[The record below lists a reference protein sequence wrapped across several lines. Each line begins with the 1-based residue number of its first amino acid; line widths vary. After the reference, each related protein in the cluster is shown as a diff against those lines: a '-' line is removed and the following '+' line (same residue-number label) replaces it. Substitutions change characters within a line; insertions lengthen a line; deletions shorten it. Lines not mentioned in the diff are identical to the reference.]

1 MNSIFAVI
9 FLIGAVQST
18 ILGIGLGTRKNNS
31 TANKYLTVI
40 IALFAFNLF
49 KLFIDESGLNRSFSA
64 LIYTDASIALLYGP
78 LFYFYVRALT
88 SGKKFQKIDL
98 LHFIPFAVHLLIIL
112 PVYFL
117 DTETKIKAWDAYVSG
132 GFTHKYQPLLTYGL
146 KIIQYSSYL
155 VLCINM
161 ITKYRND
168 IKDHLSTTY
177 ETDLG
182 WLKNLF
188 VINLGFLVFLF
199 IALIFHAAN
208 FFTMGHSFSRT
219 TYLWDMVIISMLSI
233 LALRQSPVFK
243 VPEKEQPHKN
253 NLEKE
258 EDEKEKYGTSRLE
271 QDTLESIAKDLL
283 DFVEK
288 EKPYLDPELNVS
300 SLGEMVSLQR
310 HVLSQVINSTQK
322 KNFYNFINGY
332 RVQEVKKLLKDPAN
346 NNRNILEIAFLA
358 GFRSKSHFNLI
369 FKNETGLTPKEF
381 RRNN

>member
-1 MNSIFAVI
+1 MTIFAVI

-31 TANKYLTVI
+31 TANRYLTVI

-88 SGKKFQKIDL
+88 SGKKFQKNDL
-98 LHFIPFAVHLLIIL
+98 LHFIPFVVHLLIIL
-112 PVYFL
+112 PVYFF
-117 DTETKIKAWDAYVSG
+117 DPETKIKAWESYISG
-132 GFTHKYQPLLTYGL
+132 GFTHRYQPLLTYGL
-146 KIIQYSSYL
+146 KIVQYSSYL
-155 VLCINM
+155 ILCINM
-161 ITKYRND
+161 ISRYRND

-177 ETDLG
+177 RTDLS
-182 WLKNLF
+182 WLRNLF
-188 VINLGFLVFLF
+188 AINLGFLVFLF
-199 IALIFHAAN
+199 IALILHAAN

-219 TYLWDMVIISMLSI
+219 TYLWDMVIISTLSI

-243 VPEKEQPHKN
+243 VPEEEKSLEN
-253 NLEKE
+253 NLEE
-258 EDEKEKYGTSRLE
+258 ESEEKEKYGTSRLE
-271 QDTLESIAKDLL
+271 QDTLDSIAKDML

-300 SLGEMVSLQR
+300 SLGEMLSIQR

-322 KNFYNFINGY
+322 KNFYNFINTY
-332 RVQEVKKLLKDPAN
+332 RVEEVKKLFKDPAN
-346 NNRNILEIAFLA
+346 NNKNILEIAFLA

-381 RRNN
+381 RKNS